1 MMLSKCANP
10 VCSASF
16 RFLHEG
22 KVFSVTLAP
31 RPASKG
37 PGDYLWGSPMPRRV
51 EYYWL
56 CDNCARTMTLVWDQ
70 GRVAVRPL
78 SLVKVPEA
86 ASRPGAQAA

>member
-1 MMLSKCANP
+1 MLSKCANP

-37 PGDYLWGSPMPRRV
+37 PADYLWGSPVPRRV

-56 CDNCARTMTLVWDQ
+56 CDNCSRTMTLVWDH
-70 GRVAVRPL
+70 GRVAVRPR
-78 SLVKVPEA
+78 SLAKA
-86 ASRPGAQAA
+86 ADVAHHTGIQAA